1 MLDLR
6 ADDGGVI
13 IAVKVVPG
21 ASATRLAGRW
31 ENRAKITVAAP
42 AEKGKANEALAAFL
56 AKLLGVRKRDVEV
69 IAGHTTPL
77 KSVRVT
83 GISVEA
89 ARQTLEPG

>member
-31 ENRAKITVAAP
+31 ENRAKITLAAP
-42 AEKGKANEALAAFL
+42 AEKGKANEALVAFL
-56 AKLLGVRKRDVEV
+56 AKLLGVRKRDVQV
-69 IAGHTTPL
+69 IAGLATPL
-77 KSVRVT
+77 KSVRVA
-83 GISVEA
+83 GISLEA
-89 ARQTLEPG
+89 ARLVLESG